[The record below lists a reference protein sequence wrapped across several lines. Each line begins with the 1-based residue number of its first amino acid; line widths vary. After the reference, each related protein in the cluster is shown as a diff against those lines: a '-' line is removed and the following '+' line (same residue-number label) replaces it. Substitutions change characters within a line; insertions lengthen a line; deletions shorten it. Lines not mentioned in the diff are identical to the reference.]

1 LSRISEQTGG
11 RLLYAVAGD
20 LPDIAKKIGLELPN
34 RYVLGLHREPAERRE
49 IPSDTDQGESTAGVA
64 LVTGPL
70 AVGVYRSLGVKCSGV
85 YGVRAGRASTMVRT
99 RRHIVADISDTLDIK
114 IAATDRVLVILSK
127 NSLGSAWVENEAKK
141 AMAEERKKRGV
152 ILMPLQVDD
161 SIRDTDMLWM
171 AQLRETISRL
181 RPAQREEAILKA
193 IREA

>member
-1 LSRISEQTGG
+1 
-11 RLLYAVAGD
+11 
-20 LPDIAKKIGLELPN
+20 
-34 RYVLGLHREPAERRE
+34 
-49 IPSDTDQGESTAGVA
+49 
-64 LVTGPL
+64 
-70 AVGVYRSLGVKCSGV
+70 
-85 YGVRAGRASTMVRT
+85 MVRT

-114 IAATDRVLVILSK
+114 IAAADRVLVILSK